1 MNTQLGIGSLFLEGL
16 LSFFSPCVLPLIPV
30 YFAYLSNG
38 SKTVDENGNVHY
50 DRLKTFLLTT
60 GFVLGIIT
68 VFAIASLAAPLL
80 RNVFQS
86 YRVLFEVIGGMFLVF
101 MGLYAL
107 EIIQIPLLSKLMHNR
122 TMEGSMS
129 FVKAYLF
136 GFMVSFAWTPC
147 VGPMLAQAIMAA
159 SRAQNAL
166 TGWLYMGSYTLGF
179 VLIFLIAGLFTS
191 EVLEALKKFRN
202 VTKYTGILCGLIV
215 LGMGVWMIAQGCQDY
230 SNLLKNG
237 TSESEIT
244 PAETSEESGET
255 DQGNATVDQYDFEL
269 KDGDGN
275 TVSLKDYNGQV
286 VILDFYETW
295 CTYCNESLGTLA
307 KADAMD
313 DVQVLMVVTPSLGS
327 EGDLKYIQSFLAEKG
342 HSFHLL
348 IDETAEVTRLY
359 GVSGYPTTYFIT
371 PKGEYYGY
379 IPGYL
384 PEEDFMNLI
393 EECRNR

>member
-30 YFAYLSNG
+30 YFAYLSGG
-38 SKTVDENGNVHY
+38 SKTADENGNVHY

-136 GFMVSFAWTPC
+136 GFTVSFAWTPC

-159 SRAQNAL
+159 SRAQNTL

-255 DQGNATVDQYDFEL
+255 DQGNATVDQ
-269 KDGDGN
+269 
-275 TVSLKDYNGQV
+275 
-286 VILDFYETW
+286 
-295 CTYCNESLGTLA
+295 
-307 KADAMD
+307 
-313 DVQVLMVVTPSLGS
+313 
-327 EGDLKYIQSFLAEKG
+327 
-342 HSFHLL
+342 
-348 IDETAEVTRLY
+348 
-359 GVSGYPTTYFIT
+359 
-371 PKGEYYGY
+371 
-379 IPGYL
+379 
-384 PEEDFMNLI
+384 
-393 EECRNR
+393 

>member
-1 MNTQLGIGSLFLEGL
+1 M
-16 LSFFSPCVLPLIPV
+16 
-30 YFAYLSNG
+30 
-38 SKTVDENGNVHY
+38 
-50 DRLKTFLLTT
+50 
-60 GFVLGIIT
+60 
-68 VFAIASLAAPLL
+68 
-80 RNVFQS
+80 
-86 YRVLFEVIGGMFLVF
+86 
-101 MGLYAL
+101 
-107 EIIQIPLLSKLMHNR
+107 
-122 TMEGSMS
+122 
-129 FVKAYLF
+129 
-136 GFMVSFAWTPC
+136 
-147 VGPMLAQAIMAA
+147 
-159 SRAQNAL
+159 
-166 TGWLYMGSYTLGF
+166 
-179 VLIFLIAGLFTS
+179 
-191 EVLEALKKFRN
+191 
-202 VTKYTGILCGLIV
+202 TKYTGILCGLIV

-230 SNLLKNG
+230 ANLLKNVVP
-237 TSESEIT
+237 ESEAV

-255 DQGNATVDQYDFEL
+255 DQANATVDQYDFEL
-269 KDGDGN
+269 KDADGN
-275 TVSLKDYNGQV
+275 TVSLKDYKGQV

-313 DVQVLMVVTPSLGS
+313 DVQVLMVVTPSLGT
-327 EGDLKYIQSFLAEKG
+327 EGNLEYIQNFLAEKG